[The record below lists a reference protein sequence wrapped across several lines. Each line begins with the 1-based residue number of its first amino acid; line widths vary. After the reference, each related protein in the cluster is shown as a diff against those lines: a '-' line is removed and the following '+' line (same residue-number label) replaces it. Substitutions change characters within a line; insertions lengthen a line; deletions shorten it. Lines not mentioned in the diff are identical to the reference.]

1 MSQFTRAE
9 FKKVPQGL
17 NGDWNHPSEDQDFDQ
32 IDSSTGQD
40 GIGGAHL
47 QPLKR
52 QMTTLR
58 GVFFEGNTAL
68 SVGIL
73 YNMKSQHL

>member
-17 NGDWNHPSEDQDFDQ
+17 NGDWNHPYEGQDFNQ

-52 QMTTLR
+52 QMKALR
-58 GVFFEGNTAL
+58 GVYITDDDGKEVIRIPTNRSG
-68 SVGIL
+68 
-73 YNMKSQHL
+73 